1 MACCRR
7 SLTASF
13 TQLTRRL
20 RPSCAHILLDDRE
33 TTEPTNPPPL
43 SQFPSRYYSSALV
56 PSVSSH
62 VGWRSPGFSPL
73 GFDSSLLRSYSSATE
88 GSTEIGLVNDV
99 TEVLSD
105 SGVVETAVAAVPAPF
120 PGEVA
125 AAAADSFL
133 PVAALQHLI
142 DAVHSF
148 TGLNWWASI
157 ALTTVLIR
165 MLTVPLLL
173 SQMKSTVK
181 LSAALL
187 FFSYMIKPEM
197 EQIREQMD
205 TMDPKSLQEG
215 QKRMKELFKK
225 HGVTPF
231 TPLKGLFIQ
240 GPVFMSFFFAISN
253 MVEKVPS
260 FKGGGTLWFT
270 DLTTPDP
277 QYILPILTAL
287 VFFATV
293 ELNMLEGMEGN
304 SMAKTMKNF
313 SRGLAVLT
321 VPFTA
326 SFPKAIFC
334 YWVTSNLFSLGYGFG
349 LMNSMFGSTVVKRP
363 PVRKFLN
370 LPEVVPQPQP
380 AGGNFSFFG
389 TSKQTEPVALST
401 TAEAASPVF
410 PPRVKVS
417 EQRPDLK
424 KSGPE
429 DLVSYLSRAMVTFS
443 DEFAARSRGSEEGFH
458 LDETSSGGG
467 FLLGDMIPFREG
479 REGVDLVV
487 VYGIVSRIIWKAA
500 PNHLMK
506 LDKVKLNKRGEA
518 KLESHVA

>member
-20 RPSCAHILLDDRE
+20 RPSCAHILRDDRE

-43 SQFPSRYYSSALV
+43 PQFPSRYYSSALV
-56 PSVSSH
+56 PSISSY
-62 VGWRSPGFSPL
+62 VGWRSPGFFVPL
-73 GFDSSLLRSYSSATE
+73 GLDLCLLRSYSSATTE

-142 DAVHSF
+142 DAIHSF

-173 SQMKSTVK
+173 NQMKATVK
-181 LSAALL
+181 LSL
-187 FFSYMIKPEM
+187 IKPEM
-197 EQIREQMD
+197 EQIREEMD
-205 TMDPKSLQEG
+205 TMNPKSLQEG

-225 HGVTPF
+225 NGVSPF

-240 GPVFMSFFFAISN
+240 GPVFMSFYFAISN

-277 QYILPILTAL
+277 QYILPILTGLAFL
-287 VFFATV
+287 ATV
-293 ELNMLEGMEGN
+293 ELNMQEGMEGN

-313 SRGLAVLT
+313 SRVLALLT

-334 YWVTSNLFSLGYGFG
+334 YWVTSNLFSLGYGFV
-349 LMNSMFGSTVVKRP
+349 LKRP
-363 PVRKFLN
+363 PVRKFLD

-380 AGGNFSFFG
+380 TGGNFSFFG
-389 TSKQTEPVALST
+389 TSKQTAPVAPST

-410 PPRVKVS
+410 PPRVKVPEQSRTS
-417 EQRPDLK
+417 ESKIYSSSAISHRIRNLEK
-424 KSGPE
+424 TVK
-429 DLVSYLSRAMVTFS
+429 
-443 DEFAARSRGSEEGFH
+443 AR
-458 LDETSSGGG
+458 
-467 FLLGDMIPFREG
+467 
-479 REGVDLVV
+479 
-487 VYGIVSRIIWKAA
+487 
-500 PNHLMK
+500 
-506 LDKVKLNKRGEA
+506 NKTKRR
-518 KLESHVA
+518 